1 MSAVNVDPN
10 VQRVLNFWFDR
21 NPIEWIIAPA
31 GLDDQL
37 KSNFGDLVHKAR
49 NRELDSWTT
58 ASPESSV
65 ALVAL
70 LDQFSRNLFR
80 GTPEA
85 FAGDDQAWEVAV
97 RALSQDFDKRVPVVQ
112 ASTFCMTLLNRESL
126 ISVIA
131 ARCLWDSLKAR
142 CETQQE
148 HEWVDMGI
156 AGTKRHLAQLE
167 RFGRYPTRNK
177 MLGRESTEAEEEF
190 LKEHKPSLK

>member
-1 MSAVNVDPN
+1 MSAVNVDPD
-10 VQRVLNFWFDR
+10 VQRVLTFWFDR

-37 KSNFGDLVHKAR
+37 MSEFGDLVRKAR
-49 NRELDSWTT
+49 NRELNDWAT
-58 ASPESSV
+58 AGPESSV

-85 FAGDDQAWEVAV
+85 FAGDDQAWDVTV
-97 RALSQDFDKRVPVVQ
+97 KALAQDFDKQVSVIQ

-126 ISVIA
+126 ISVVA
-131 ARCLWDSLKAR
+131 ARFLWDTLKAR

-156 AGTKRHLAQLE
+156 AGTKRHLVQLE

-177 MLGRESTEAEEEF
+177 ILGRESTEAEEEF